1 MAAHDHP
8 NRSSP
13 PPILVELEMDETQV
27 KMELDTGAAVS
38 IMSKA
43 QWDHLTNS
51 APLALCNLNLLTYTN
66 AKVKAYG
73 EALVTV
79 CHNMQRKRLPLVIV
93 DGSGPPLL
101 GRNWL
106 QQLKLDWTQLK
117 SLFIGQLRSDLTK
130 KYTDVFAPG
139 LGIMTIEAKL
149 HVDAGATPKF
159 FKSRPV
165 PYALRPAV
173 YDGLDRLESQG
184 ILEKVPFSDWA
195 TPWFVCERVME
206 MSDSAAITR

>member
-13 PPILVELEMDETQV
+13 PPILVELEMDDTQV

-43 QWDHLTNS
+43 QWDHLTDS
-51 APLALCNLNLLTYTN
+51 APLAPCNLNLLTYTN

-93 DGSGPPLL
+93 DSNGPPLL

-106 QQLKLDWTQLK
+106 QQLKLD
-117 SLFIGQLRSDLTK
+117 
-130 KYTDVFAPG
+130 
-139 LGIMTIEAKL
+139 
-149 HVDAGATPKF
+149 
-159 FKSRPV
+159 
-165 PYALRPAV
+165 
-173 YDGLDRLESQG
+173 
-184 ILEKVPFSDWA
+184 
-195 TPWFVCERVME
+195 
-206 MSDSAAITR
+206 